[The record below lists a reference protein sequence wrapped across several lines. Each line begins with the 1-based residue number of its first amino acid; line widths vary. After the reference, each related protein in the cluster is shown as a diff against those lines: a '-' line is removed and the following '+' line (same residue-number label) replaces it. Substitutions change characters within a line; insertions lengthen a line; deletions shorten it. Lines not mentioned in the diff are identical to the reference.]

1 MDFTQIILL
10 ISVSILTIILA
21 LVGFEVFLIFREF
34 LQATKKVNRVLDDVG
49 LVSSSIT
56 KQVTN
61 LSELIATAKTTFDLA
76 KGFFQKEKHPEEN
89 KKEAE
94 EGEIEDSPV
103 EKTKEK
109 TTSPVRR
116 FFTQTGRKI
125 S

>member
-89 KKEAE
+89 KKEVE

-116 FFTQTGRKI
+116 FFTQAGRKI